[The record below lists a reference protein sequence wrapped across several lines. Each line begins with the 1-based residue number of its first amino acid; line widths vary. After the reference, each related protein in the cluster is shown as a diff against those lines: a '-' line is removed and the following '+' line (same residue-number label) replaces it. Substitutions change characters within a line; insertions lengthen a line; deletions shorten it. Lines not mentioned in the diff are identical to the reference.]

1 MKPSVFFG
9 CMVLMAFTNCSTLK
23 VAPMDPKTG
32 KLPTK
37 IQLKREEIVVDQ
49 SIPFYNYNQFLYVYI
64 TKYSWDATGYEN
76 YLMDNFRE
84 IGGYSVCYSETGLN
98 WFVIQSNLSDQV
110 PNVNDSAALAHLQ
123 KALGPF
129 LICEITIL
137 KEVLFS
143 YFFEIKI
150 MEPVHREVLL
160 DIYHRSTVW
169 SSFPRELFNP
179 VFNAY
184 INWLD
189 KCKEYKAP
197 GG

>member
-1 MKPSVFFG
+1 MKLCVFFIG
-9 CMVLMAFTNCSTLK
+9 MVALVFTNCSTLK

-37 IQLKREEIVVDQ
+37 IMLKREEILVDQ
-49 SIPFYNYNQFLYVYI
+49 SIPFYDYNQFLYVYI

-76 YLMDNFRE
+76 YLMDTFRE
-84 IGGYSVCYSETGLN
+84 IGGYSVCYSETGLQR
-98 WFVIQSNLSDQV
+98 FVIQSNLSDQV
-110 PNVNDSAALAHLQ
+110 PNVNDSAALANLQ
-123 KALGPF
+123 KAVGPF

-137 KEVLFS
+137 KEVLSS

-169 SSFPRELFNP
+169 SSYTRELFNP

-184 INWLD
+184 IEWLN
-189 KCKEYKAP
+189 KCQDYKAP
-197 GG
+197 RG